1 MNAIVKR
8 LTACLLLLTLCLA
21 ALPGLGESA
30 PAYDFKKFRWGD
42 SQESVMA
49 VEGTPKYSGK
59 MNGLDANYIAYDTTA
74 VGMDVLL
81 AYYFC
86 DGGLYS
92 VRYILTEEHS
102 VDSLYIDDYN
112 TFKQA
117 LTKKYGD
124 PLLDNEKWAS
134 DSKKSFYADDKGRA
148 LNYGYLSYIDTN
160 GNWIIYREFD
170 EEFRF
175 SSAGV
180 AKVLQNG
187 KWGLLTKEGDY
198 VFPCEY
204 DSLYCC
210 DEVKRVFTV
219 KNGYMNVWDLE
230 GNKIF

>member
-92 VRYILTEEHS
+92 VRYILNEDHS

-117 LTKKYGD
+117 LTNKYGE
-124 PLLDNEKWAS
+124 PLLDNEKWTS

-148 LNYGYLSYIDTN
+148 LNYGYLSYYTCYITERVIVEMDMSAYNYEVSTLIN
-160 GNWIIYREFD
+160 YTSLTVSPGETD
-170 EEFRF
+170 F
-175 SSAGV
+175 SEDV
-180 AKVLQNG
+180 
-187 KWGLLTKEGDY
+187 
-198 VFPCEY
+198 
-204 DSLYCC
+204 
-210 DEVKRVFTV
+210 
-219 KNGYMNVWDLE
+219 
-230 GNKIF
+230 

>member
-21 ALPGLGESA
+21 ALPGMGESA

-92 VRYILTEEHS
+92 VRYILNEDHS
-102 VDSLYIDDYN
+102 VDSLYI
-112 TFKQA
+112 
-117 LTKKYGD
+117 GE
-124 PLLDNEKWAS
+124 PLLDNEKWTS

-148 LNYGYLSYIDTN
+148 LNYGYLSYYTCYITERVIVEMDMSADNYEVSTLIN
-160 GNWIIYREFD
+160 YTSLTVSPGETD
-170 EEFRF
+170 F
-175 SSAGV
+175 SEDV
-180 AKVLQNG
+180 
-187 KWGLLTKEGDY
+187 
-198 VFPCEY
+198 
-204 DSLYCC
+204 
-210 DEVKRVFTV
+210 
-219 KNGYMNVWDLE
+219 
-230 GNKIF
+230 

>member
-49 VEGTPKYSGK
+49 VEGTPTTSPKRTP
-59 MNGLDANYIAYDTTA
+59 LDPNYIATA
-74 VGMDVLL
+74 PTAAGRDVLL
-81 AYYFC
+81 AYYFR

-124 PLLDNEKWAS
+124 PLLDNEKWTS

-148 LNYGYLSYIDTN
+148 LNYGYLSYYTCYITERVIVEMDMSADNYEVST
-160 GNWIIYREFD
+160 IINYSSLTVSPGKAD
-170 EEFRF
+170 F
-175 SSAGV
+175 S
-180 AKVLQNG
+180 
-187 KWGLLTKEGDY
+187 E
-198 VFPCEY
+198 
-204 DSLYCC
+204 DS
-210 DEVKRVFTV
+210 
-219 KNGYMNVWDLE
+219 
-230 GNKIF
+230 

>member
-86 DGGLYS
+86 DDGLYS
-92 VRYILTEEHS
+92 VRYILNEDHS

-117 LTKKYGD
+117 LTNKYGE
-124 PLLDNEKWAS
+124 PLLDNEKWTS
-134 DSKKSFYADDKGRA
+134 DNKKSFYADDKGRA
-148 LNYGYLSYIDTN
+148 LNYGYLSYYTCYITERVIVEMDMSADNYEVSTLIN
-160 GNWIIYREFD
+160 YTSLTVSPGETD
-170 EEFRF
+170 F
-175 SSAGV
+175 S
-180 AKVLQNG
+180 
-187 KWGLLTKEGDY
+187 ED
-198 VFPCEY
+198 
-204 DSLYCC
+204 
-210 DEVKRVFTV
+210 
-219 KNGYMNVWDLE
+219 
-230 GNKIF
+230 I

>member
-86 DGGLYS
+86 DDGLYS
-92 VRYILTEEHS
+92 VRYILNEDHS

-117 LTKKYGD
+117 LTNKYGE
-124 PLLDNEKWAS
+124 PLLDNEKWTS
-134 DSKKSFYADDKGRA
+134 DSKKSFYADDKGHA
-148 LNYGYLSYIDTN
+148 LNYGYLSYYTCYITERVIVEMDMSADNYEVSTLIN
-160 GNWIIYREFD
+160 YTSLTVSPGETD
-170 EEFRF
+170 F
-175 SSAGV
+175 S
-180 AKVLQNG
+180 
-187 KWGLLTKEGDY
+187 ED
-198 VFPCEY
+198 
-204 DSLYCC
+204 
-210 DEVKRVFTV
+210 
-219 KNGYMNVWDLE
+219 
-230 GNKIF
+230 I

>member
-148 LNYGYLSYIDTN
+148 LNYGFLSYYTCYITERVIVEMDMSADNYEVST
-160 GNWIIYREFD
+160 IINYSSLTVSPGKAD
-170 EEFRF
+170 F
-175 SSAGV
+175 S
-180 AKVLQNG
+180 
-187 KWGLLTKEGDY
+187 ED
-198 VFPCEY
+198 
-204 DSLYCC
+204 
-210 DEVKRVFTV
+210 
-219 KNGYMNVWDLE
+219 
-230 GNKIF
+230 I

>member
-92 VRYILTEEHS
+92 VRYILNEDHS

-117 LTKKYGD
+117 LTNKYGE
-124 PLLDNEKWAS
+124 PLLDNEKWTS
-134 DSKKSFYADDKGRA
+134 DSKKSFHADDKGRA
-148 LNYGYLSYIDTN
+148 LNYGYLSYYTCYITERVIVEMDMSADNYEVSTLIN
-160 GNWIIYREFD
+160 YTSLTVSPGETD
-170 EEFRF
+170 F
-175 SSAGV
+175 SEDV
-180 AKVLQNG
+180 
-187 KWGLLTKEGDY
+187 
-198 VFPCEY
+198 
-204 DSLYCC
+204 
-210 DEVKRVFTV
+210 
-219 KNGYMNVWDLE
+219 
-230 GNKIF
+230 

>member
-86 DGGLYS
+86 DDGLYS
-92 VRYILTEEHS
+92 VRYILNEDHS

-117 LTKKYGD
+117 LTNKYGE
-124 PLLDNEKWAS
+124 PMLDNEKWTS
-134 DSKKSFYADDKGRA
+134 DNKKSFYADDKGRA
-148 LNYGYLSYIDTN
+148 LNYGYLSYYTCYITERVIVEMDMSADNYEVSTLIN
-160 GNWIIYREFD
+160 YTSLTVSPGETD
-170 EEFRF
+170 F
-175 SSAGV
+175 S
-180 AKVLQNG
+180 
-187 KWGLLTKEGDY
+187 ED
-198 VFPCEY
+198 
-204 DSLYCC
+204 
-210 DEVKRVFTV
+210 
-219 KNGYMNVWDLE
+219 
-230 GNKIF
+230 I

>member
-21 ALPGLGESA
+21 ALPGMGESA

-92 VRYILTEEHS
+92 VRYILNEDHS

-117 LTKKYGD
+117 LTNKYGE
-124 PLLDNEKWAS
+124 PLLDNEKWTS
-134 DSKKSFYADDKGRA
+134 DSKKSFYADDKGSA
-148 LNYGYLSYIDTN
+148 LNYGYLSYYTCYITERVIVEMDMSADNYEVSTLIN
-160 GNWIIYREFD
+160 YTSLTVSPGETD
-170 EEFRF
+170 F
-175 SSAGV
+175 S
-180 AKVLQNG
+180 
-187 KWGLLTKEGDY
+187 ED
-198 VFPCEY
+198 
-204 DSLYCC
+204 
-210 DEVKRVFTV
+210 
-219 KNGYMNVWDLE
+219 
-230 GNKIF
+230 I

>member
-1 MNAIVKR
+1 MNAIAKR
-8 LTACLLLLTLCLA
+8 LAACLLLLTLCLA
-21 ALPGLGESA
+21 ALPGLGEAA

-117 LTKKYGD
+117 LTNKYGE
-124 PLLDNEKWAS
+124 PLLDNEKWTS
-134 DSKKSFYADDKGRA
+134 DSKKSFYADNKGRA
-148 LNYGYLSYIDTN
+148 LNYGYLS
-160 GNWIIYREFD
+160 
-170 EEFRF
+170 
-175 SSAGV
+175 
-180 AKVLQNG
+180 
-187 KWGLLTKEGDY
+187 
-198 VFPCEY
+198 
-204 DSLYCC
+204 
-210 DEVKRVFTV
+210 
-219 KNGYMNVWDLE
+219 
-230 GNKIF
+230 

>member
-124 PLLDNEKWAS
+124 PLLDNEKWTS
-134 DSKKSFYADDKGRA
+134 DSKKSFYADDKDRA
-148 LNYGYLSYIDTN
+148 LNYGFLSYYTCYITERVIVEMDMSADNYEVST
-160 GNWIIYREFD
+160 IINYSSLTVSPGKAD
-170 EEFRF
+170 F
-175 SSAGV
+175 S
-180 AKVLQNG
+180 
-187 KWGLLTKEGDY
+187 ED
-198 VFPCEY
+198 
-204 DSLYCC
+204 
-210 DEVKRVFTV
+210 
-219 KNGYMNVWDLE
+219 
-230 GNKIF
+230 I

>member
-86 DGGLYS
+86 DDGLYS
-92 VRYILTEEHS
+92 VRYILNEDHS

-117 LTKKYGD
+117 LTNKYGE
-124 PLLDNEKWAS
+124 PLLDNEKWTS
-134 DSKKSFYADDKGRA
+134 DSKGRA
-148 LNYGYLSYIDTN
+148 LNYGYLSYYTCYITERVIVEMDMSADNYEVSTLIN
-160 GNWIIYREFD
+160 YTSLTVSPGETD
-170 EEFRF
+170 F
-175 SSAGV
+175 S
-180 AKVLQNG
+180 
-187 KWGLLTKEGDY
+187 ED
-198 VFPCEY
+198 
-204 DSLYCC
+204 
-210 DEVKRVFTV
+210 
-219 KNGYMNVWDLE
+219 
-230 GNKIF
+230 I

>member
-92 VRYILTEEHS
+92 VRYILNEDHS

-148 LNYGYLSYIDTN
+148 LNYGYLSYYTCYITERVIVEMDMSADNYEVST
-160 GNWIIYREFD
+160 IINYSSLTVSPGKAD
-170 EEFRF
+170 F
-175 SSAGV
+175 S
-180 AKVLQNG
+180 
-187 KWGLLTKEGDY
+187 ED
-198 VFPCEY
+198 
-204 DSLYCC
+204 
-210 DEVKRVFTV
+210 
-219 KNGYMNVWDLE
+219 
-230 GNKIF
+230 I